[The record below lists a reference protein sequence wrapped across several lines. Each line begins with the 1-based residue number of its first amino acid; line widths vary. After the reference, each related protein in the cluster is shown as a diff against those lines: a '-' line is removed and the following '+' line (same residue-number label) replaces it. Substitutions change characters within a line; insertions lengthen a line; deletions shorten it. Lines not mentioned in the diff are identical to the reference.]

1 METGKSPNTPKST
14 AAAKSRTESPKS
26 SEVRFRFPSLT
37 FICPLNCLT
46 RNCLSG
52 FVIRFYESEARR
64 ILFRFELLGFS
75 GGDGRDLIGVCVSS
89 RFLNAW
95 LGLVR
100 MELSFQRIE
109 SCLCLHDVMN
119 LRKCLKWVLRRDKS
133 KPRGSVDVFAA
144 QCAKCHKWRTLDS
157 LEEYEELRSRF
168 IEDPF
173 HCDKKPNV
181 SCDDPADIEYDNT
194 KTWVIDKP
202 NIPKTPPGFKREL
215 ILRRDF
221 SKMDAHYITPTG
233 KKVRSRSEVAA
244 FVKENPQYKDVNIDD
259 FNFTVPKVMEDT
271 IPGTGNV
278 KKKIKKPDN
287 LAENVD

>member
-1 METGKSPNTPKST
+1 METGKSPSTPKSA
-14 AAAKSRTESPKS
+14 AAAKTRTESPKS
-26 SEVRFRFPSLT
+26 SE
-37 FICPLNCLT
+37 
-46 RNCLSG
+46 
-52 FVIRFYESEARR
+52 
-64 ILFRFELLGFS
+64 
-75 GGDGRDLIGVCVSS
+75 
-89 RFLNAW
+89 
-95 LGLVR
+95 
-100 MELSFQRIE
+100 
-109 SCLCLHDVMN
+109 
-119 LRKCLKWVLRRDKS
+119 KS

-168 IEDPF
+168 LEDPF

-244 FVKENPQYKDVNIDD
+244 FVKENPQYKGVNIDD

-271 IPGTGNV
+271 VPGTGNV

-287 LAENVD
+287 PAENVD